1 MILHLRKY
9 RKKVSWLLPGGM
21 KKRVA
26 YKLIYDFYREDKSSE
41 DYMMTWAAEKDLLKS
56 HIIPEVRILTKLLDK
71 TVRDKSSDPVNS
83 SEVERICRRLYSY
96 IQAFKL
102 VKCSDDWRRP
112 RGEGARG
119 WKTKVRWALCDAI
132 DMGKLED
139 ESGSIPGVDEETT
152 ARLKRLANFS
162 KNLPAAGGADD
173 MDVAQ

>member
-1 MILHLRKY
+1 MQSK
-9 RKKVSWLLPGGM
+9 GG
-21 KKRVA
+21 R
-26 YKLIYDFYREDKSSE
+26 
-41 DYMMTWAAEKDLLKS
+41 T
-56 HIIPEVRILTKLLDK
+56 LTRCRRAFLLDLCSIPYLRQHVQNTAGK
-71 TVRDKSSDPVNS
+71 GVRRGG
-83 SEVERICRRLYSY
+83 EG
-96 IQAFKL
+96 
-102 VKCSDDWRRP
+102 P